1 VLASVRRL
9 VYRHWQKFHG
19 VRRRELAVLARYLD
33 ARPGERILD
42 LGSGKGAFCGALA
55 RRGSQPTG
63 VDPSVAALSIA
74 HRWVDGAGRFVGAA
88 GEQLPLKDGAFEKAI
103 SVCVL
108 EHTKDPARVLSELA
122 RVTRP
127 GGTLAISVDA
137 MNSPHVTDEHRRH
150 HAAEYRCNR
159 FFDERELRE
168 LLSAAGFET
177 LETRYLFGGK
187 LSVAILRWG
196 SRFHFRGP
204 FVLAFP
210 LIYPLL
216 LADETLPGRRGSGM
230 ILAAK
235 ARRRVPAP
243 PLTAG

>member
-1 VLASVRRL
+1 MLGPLRRL

-19 VRRRELAVLARYLD
+19 VRRRELAVLSGYLD
-33 ARPGERILD
+33 PRPGDRILD
-42 LGSGKGAFCGALA
+42 LGSGKGAYCGTLA
-55 RRGSQPTG
+55 RKGSRPTG
-63 VDPSVAALSIA
+63 VDPSLSALSIA
-74 HRWVDGAGRFVGAA
+74 HTWVDGAGRFVGAS
-88 GEQLPLKDGAFEKAI
+88 GESLPLQDGAFDKAV

-108 EHTKDPARVLSELA
+108 EHTSDPARVLSELA

-137 MNSPHVTDEHRRH
+137 MNSPHVTEEHRRH
-150 HAAEYRCNR
+150 HAAEYKCNR
-159 FFDERELRE
+159 FFDEKELRA
-168 LLSAAGFET
+168 LLSSAGFET
-177 LETRYLFGGK
+177 IETRYLFGGK

-216 LADETLPGRRGSGM
+216 LADEVLPGRRGSGM
-230 ILAAK
+230 MLAAR
-235 ARRRVPAP
+235 ARKR
-243 PLTAG
+243 G

>member
-1 VLASVRRL
+1 MRGPLRRF
-9 VYRHWQKFHG
+9 VYRHWQKLHG
-19 VRRRELAVLARYLD
+19 VRRRELAVLSVYLD
-33 ARPGERILD
+33 PRPGDRILD
-42 LGSGKGAFCGALA
+42 LGSGKGAFCGTLA
-55 RRGSQPTG
+55 RRGVRPTG
-63 VDPSVAALSIA
+63 VDPSVAALAIA
-74 HRWVDGAGRFVGAA
+74 KTWVDGDGSFVGAS
-88 GEQLPLKDGAFEKAI
+88 GETLPLLDAAFDKAI

-108 EHTKDPARVLSELA
+108 EHTSDPARVLTELA
-122 RVTRP
+122 RVTKP

-137 MNSPHVTDEHRRH
+137 MNSPHVTEEHRRH
-150 HAAEYRCNR
+150 HAKEYRCNR
-159 FFDERELRE
+159 FFDEKDLRE
-168 LLSAAGFET
+168 LLSSAGFET

-187 LSVAILRWG
+187 LSVSILRWG

-235 ARRRVPAP
+235 ARKQGSDAR
-243 PLTAG
+243 

>member
-1 VLASVRRL
+1 MLGPLRRL

-19 VRRRELAVLARYLD
+19 VRRRELAVLSGYLD
-33 ARPGERILD
+33 PRPGDRILD
-42 LGSGKGAFCGALA
+42 LGSGKGAYCGTLA
-55 RRGSQPTG
+55 RKGSRPTG
-63 VDPSVAALSIA
+63 VDPSLSALAIA
-74 HRWVDGAGRFVGAA
+74 HTWVDGAGCFVGAS
-88 GEQLPLKDGAFEKAI
+88 GESLPLKDGAFDKAV

-108 EHTKDPARVLSELA
+108 EHTSDPARVLAELA
-122 RVTRP
+122 RVTKP

-137 MNSPHVTDEHRRH
+137 MNSPHVTEEHRRH
-150 HAAEYRCNR
+150 HAAEYKCHR
-159 FFDERELRE
+159 FFDEKDLRA

-216 LADETLPGRRGSGM
+216 LADEVLPGRRGSGM
-230 ILAAK
+230 MLAAR
-235 ARRRVPAP
+235 ARKRGSP
-243 PLTAG
+243 PR